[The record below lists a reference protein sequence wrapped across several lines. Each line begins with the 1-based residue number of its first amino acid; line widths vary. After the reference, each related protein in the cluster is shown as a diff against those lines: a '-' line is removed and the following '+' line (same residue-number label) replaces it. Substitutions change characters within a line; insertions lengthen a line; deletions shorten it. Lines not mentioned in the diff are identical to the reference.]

1 MFKLKRLLVVAA
13 VVAALF
19 GFASPAGAGPVTNAA
34 VARVTA
40 VISLKD
46 QRMKVTVN
54 GWKRYS
60 WKVSTARRGYRT
72 PTGTF
77 RPTRMYERYY
87 SKKYHHSPMPW
98 SVFFYHGFAI
108 HGTNAIG
115 HLGRPASHG
124 CIRLHPDNA
133 RKLFDLVK
141 QYGSA
146 NTTIVVTP

>member
-1 MFKLKRLLVVAA
+1 MFGFKRLLMAAA
-13 VVAALF
+13 VFSVFF
-19 GFASPAGAGPVTNAA
+19 GFAPLAGAGTGAA
-34 VARVTA
+34 QVTA

-46 QRMKVTVN
+46 QQMKVSVN

-77 RPTRMYERYY
+77 RPTRMYERYF

-108 HGTNAIG
+108 HGTDAVR

-124 CIRLHPDNA
+124 CVRLHPDNA

-141 QYGSA
+141 EYGAA
-146 NTTIVVTP
+146 NTTIVVTQ

>member
-1 MFKLKRLLVVAA
+1 MSFFERLSVMAA
-13 VVAALF
+13 VVSLSLGLILSSGANAL
-19 GFASPAGAGPVTNAA
+19 ATQ
-34 VARVTA
+34 VTA
-40 VISLKD
+40 IVSLQD
-46 QRMKVTVN
+46 QEMKVTVN
-54 GWKRYS
+54 GWRRYS

-77 RPTRMYERYY
+77 RPTRMYKRYY

-98 SVFFYHGFAI
+98 SVFFYHGYAI
-108 HGTNAIG
+108 HGTTAIR

-141 QYGSA
+141 EYGA
-146 NTTIVVTP
+146 ENTTIVVTR